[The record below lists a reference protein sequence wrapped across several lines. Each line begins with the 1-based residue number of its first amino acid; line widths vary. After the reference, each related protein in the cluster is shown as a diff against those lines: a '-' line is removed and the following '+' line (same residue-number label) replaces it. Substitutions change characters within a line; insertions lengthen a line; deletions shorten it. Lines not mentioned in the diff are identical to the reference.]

1 MSHKSVITQ
10 EMLETIG
17 TESEPVVHKIE
28 KNSIIRFAR
37 AIGDPN
43 PLFSDEDTTRQK
55 RYEGL
60 VAPPTFLRSLD
71 DSPTRVQIVSPYSAF
86 LDGGSQWEYFLP
98 VRPGDYIK
106 TTIKITDIFERQG
119 KLGNMIFV
127 ISESKYVNQTGDTV
141 ARQYG
146 TDIWYR
152 PIEEHL

>member
-10 EMLETIG
+10 EMLKTIG
-17 TESEPVVHKIE
+17 TESDPVVHKIE
-28 KNSIIRFAR
+28 KSSIIRFAR

-43 PLFSDEDTTRQK
+43 PLFSDEYTAQK
-55 RYEGL
+55 TRYEGI

-98 VRPGDYIK
+98 VRPGDHIK
-106 TTIKITDIFERQG
+106 VIIKITDIFERQG

-127 ISESKYVNQTGDTV
+127 ISESKYVNQTDDTV
-141 ARQYG
+141 AKQHG

-152 PIEEHL
+152 PD